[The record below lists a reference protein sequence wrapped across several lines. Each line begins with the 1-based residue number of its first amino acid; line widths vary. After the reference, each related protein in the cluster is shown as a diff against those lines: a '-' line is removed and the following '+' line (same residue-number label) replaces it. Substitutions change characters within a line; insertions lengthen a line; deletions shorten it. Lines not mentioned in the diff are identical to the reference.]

1 MYSDD
6 GWQNKVPEQN
16 FDKLPDVE
24 KKLCWKILI
33 QRHNV

>member
-24 KKLCWKILI
+24 KNSAGKY
-33 QRHNV
+33 